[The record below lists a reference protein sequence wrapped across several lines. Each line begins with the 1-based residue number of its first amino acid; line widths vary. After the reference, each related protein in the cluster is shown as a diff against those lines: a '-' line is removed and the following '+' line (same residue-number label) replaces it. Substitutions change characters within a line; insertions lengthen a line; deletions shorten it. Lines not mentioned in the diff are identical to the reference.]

1 MDLFV
6 PFTLATWLIA
16 LNHGPAN
23 DRVVL
28 LPSADGRAGAV
39 QLSTAKGE
47 LLLAQPY
54 AAAEASA
61 DGKLT
66 GSTADGASVQARYG
80 DTLAALPARP
90 VSFTVYYLS
99 GSAEALT
106 AESAGQLEALKAE
119 LLRRPVP
126 EIVVVGH
133 TDRVGS
139 LADNDALS
147 LARAGMVRQ
156 RLLDS
161 GVQAQSMEIAGRGER
176 EPAVETADEVA
187 ESLNRRVEIIV
198 R

>member
-1 MDLFV
+1 MELFV

-16 LNHGPAN
+16 LNHEPAN

-54 AAAEASA
+54 AAAEASS

-106 AESAGQLEALKAE
+106 AESAGQLDALKAE

-139 LADNDALS
+139 QADNDVLS

-161 GVQAQSMEIAGRGER
+161 GVKAQSMEIAGRGER
-176 EPAVETADEVA
+176 ELAVDTADEVA
-187 ESLNRRVEIIV
+187 ESRNRRVEIIV